1 MEVLMS
7 TGNSEPLELGVQN
20 FKYQSSFINI
30 FIHSYVA
37 LMLVKLLIPEHSAK
51 VLKMMKG

>member
-7 TGNSEPLELGVQN
+7 TWNSELLELGVQN
-20 FKYQSSFINI
+20 FKYQSSFIHI

>member
-7 TGNSEPLELGVQN
+7 TGNSELLELGVQN

-37 LMLVKLLIPEHSAK
+37 LMLVKFLIPEHSAK